1 MKTFFILLAAVF
13 FCTPSVRAQ
22 DGMKAVSG
30 EELLQNIAA
39 QTQREERLA
48 QPSAPQRVLL
58 RAISDG
64 DADTLEAL
72 KYNKQIAAVLPVLQ
86 DEEGNNVFHLA
97 YDENTVQF
105 IAFALRNADAKNG
118 GANQIKAL
126 LEQPNAQG
134 QTPVFKAL
142 ADGKAN
148 VYAMYGGFMEL
159 PKLLKRAAVGE
170 ENERAE
176 KLALI
181 RKHLQDRTH
190 TTLLQAGKL
199 ALEKAETAAAEEL
212 RGEEKE
218 ALRSEVKQLEAYAEN
233 LFAAL

>member
-1 MKTFFILLAAVF
+1 MKSFFILLAAGF
-13 FCTPSVRAQ
+13 FCTPLLHAQ
-22 DGMKAVSG
+22 DGAKAVSG
-30 EELLQNIAA
+30 EELLQNITA
-39 QTQREERLA
+39 QTQQEEQLA
-48 QPSAPQRVLL
+48 QTSAPQSVLL
-58 RAISDG
+58 RAIADG
-64 DADTLEAL
+64 DTDTLETL
-72 KYNKQIAAVLPVLQ
+72 KHNKQIAAVLPVLQ
-86 DEEGNNVFHLA
+86 DEAGNNVFHLA

-118 GANQIKAL
+118 GAGQIKAL

-142 ADGKAN
+142 ADGKAA

-159 PKLLKRAAVGE
+159 PKLLKRAAVSE
-170 ENERAE
+170 EPERAE
-176 KLALI
+176 QLALI
-181 RKHLQDRTH
+181 QKHLQDNTR

-199 ALEKAETAAAEEL
+199 ALEKADAAAADEL
-212 RGEEKE
+212 RSEEKE